1 MIKMQL
7 IVTLV
12 VTLGAWLL
20 GGSPAGVSAFAGGG
34 AVILGSLASFWVVR
48 EKQQE
53 AGTMIVELLKA
64 EAVKIVVIF
73 LTLLLLFKLMSGL
86 VPLALISGL
95 GAAALISGAA
105 VFSIKEK
112 SEI

>member
-7 IVTLV
+7 IVSLV
-12 VTLGAWLL
+12 VTIGAWFID
-20 GGSPAGVSAFAGGG
+20 GPHAGVSAIAGGG
-34 AVILGSLASFWVVR
+34 AVILGSLASFWVIR

-53 AGTMIVELLKA
+53 AGSMLVKLLKA
-64 EAVKIVVIF
+64 EAVKIAVIF
-73 LTLLLLFKLMSGL
+73 LTLLLAFKMMSHL